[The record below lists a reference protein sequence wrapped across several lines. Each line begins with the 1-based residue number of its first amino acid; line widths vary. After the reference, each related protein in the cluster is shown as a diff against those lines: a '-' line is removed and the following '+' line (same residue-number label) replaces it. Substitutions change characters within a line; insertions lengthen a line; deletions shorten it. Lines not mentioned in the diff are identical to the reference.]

1 MLIERNILLPLIEK
15 FIENNCDIHNTNEDE
30 KMKLKS
36 YLKKDEHNCFT
47 IYDKEHS
54 IKCIFDKEFLN
65 NYLNEHASHMKF
77 DNFDSKPKYFYN
89 ISCN

>member
-1 MLIERNILLPLIEK
+1 MLIEKNIILPLVER
-15 FIENNCDIHNTNEDE
+15 FIESNCDNLHTNEED

-65 NYLNEHASHMKF
+65 NYLSEHASHMKF
-77 DNFDSKPKYFYN
+77 DNFDSKQEKY
-89 ISCN
+89 